1 MKKIFSIFI
10 FFIFSATINAQ
21 NNCGY
26 STKTA
31 LPFNFAVN
39 NPLTPDPCGAKPPYN
54 TVGRLTV
61 SPPQGYIKNSY
72 SVEITTKTIIDEN
85 CNVLQVE
92 VSRDTILTGTKTI
105 FGEKTEPTKAL
116 WVVRTELLTIAPH
129 TRPSG
134 FMATLLPNSHQL
146 GGYWITHFGEYNSFN
161 AADNALKELKTLYP
175 EFCSAFVYKMPACE
189 FRFEY

>member
-10 FFIFSATINAQ
+10 FFVFCATINAQ

-26 STKTA
+26 STETVV
-31 LPFNFAVN
+31 PFNFAVN
-39 NPLTPDPCGAKPPYN
+39 EPLPPDPCGAKPPYN
-54 TVGRLTV
+54 NVGKLTV

-72 SVEITTKTIIDEN
+72 SVEIITKTIIDEN

-105 FGEKTEPTKAL
+105 FGEKMEPTKAS

-134 FMATLLPNSHQL
+134 FMATLLPTSHQF
-146 GGYWITHFGEYNSFN
+146 GGYWVTHWGEYENKQD
-161 AADNALKELKTLYP
+161 ADNALNRLKKLHP
-175 EFCSAFVYKMPACE
+175 EFCSAFVYKLPSCN
-189 FRFEY
+189 FRYEY